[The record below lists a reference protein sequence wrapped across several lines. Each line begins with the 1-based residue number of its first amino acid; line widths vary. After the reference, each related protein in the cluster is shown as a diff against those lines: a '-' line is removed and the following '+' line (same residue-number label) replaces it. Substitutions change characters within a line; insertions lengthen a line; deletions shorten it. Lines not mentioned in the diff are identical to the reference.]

1 MVPYLERTL
10 DLSREYSSYFA
21 PYKHVADPHID
32 YADEGMTTASILK
45 LFSELTSQLVPMVC
59 TICEQPVADD
69 SSLRQAF
76 PEAPQFELALNVAEH
91 LGYDLNRGR
100 HGYGD
105 VRDITSRWLVIETG
119 RTIENA
125 NVGLVQNL
133 RKLFGADEFAAHGS
147 LNSYRLPEMNN

>member
-1 MVPYLERTL
+1 MSSECAFQLRCSRHHEAQLGVLIREFSLDVQKVRIGNMRGHER
-10 DLSREYSSYFA
+10 
-21 PYKHVADPHID
+21 V
-32 YADEGMTTASILK
+32 
-45 LFSELTSQLVPMVC
+45 
-59 TICEQPVADD
+59 QP
-69 SSLRQAF
+69 
-76 PEAPQFELALNVAEH
+76 
-91 LGYDLNRGR
+91 
-100 HGYGD
+100 GYGD